1 MSELAGLSAADIYD
15 IWGPSPGGAGVLLD
29 QDSPVPLA
37 DQLAVILRRQ
47 ILAGLLS
54 GRIPG
59 GEPALAE
66 RYGVSRDTVRRAF
79 AVLID
84 EGLLVVSPSRGTF
97 VVPEGER
104 PQR

>member
-1 MSELAGLSAADIYD
+1 M
-15 IWGPSPGGAGVLLD
+15 PGD
-29 QDSPVPLA
+29 EIDRDSPVPLA
-37 DQLAVILRRQ
+37 DQLARILRREVLEGR
-47 ILAGLLS
+47 LA

-97 VVPEGER
+97 VVPPE
-104 PQR
+104 QRGQGG

>member
-1 MSELAGLSAADIYD
+1 VLITDTVRIV
-15 IWGPSPGGAGVLLD
+15 PGDEVD
-29 QDSPVPLA
+29 RDSPVPLA
-37 DQLAVILRRQ
+37 EQLAAILRRE
-47 ILAGLLS
+47 IAAGRLR

-79 AVLID
+79 AVLIE

-97 VVPEGER
+97 VVRPEDR
-104 PQR
+104 PGNRQ